1 MALFF
6 LVFVVLLII
15 TMIMAVGVLMGR
27 KPIAGS
33 CGGIGAA
40 LGQDDYVCEFCGDD
54 EAKCE
59 ELKSQG
65 VVLNGDT
72 SLASEVKGS

>member
-1 MALFF
+1 MTVFL

-15 TMIMAVGVLMGR
+15 TTIMAVGVIMGR

-40 LGQDDYVCEFCGDD
+40 LGEDDYVCDFCGDD

-59 ELKSQG
+59 ELQAQG
-65 VVLNGDT
+65 
-72 SLASEVKGS
+72 LAYNASSRDPVQTKRV